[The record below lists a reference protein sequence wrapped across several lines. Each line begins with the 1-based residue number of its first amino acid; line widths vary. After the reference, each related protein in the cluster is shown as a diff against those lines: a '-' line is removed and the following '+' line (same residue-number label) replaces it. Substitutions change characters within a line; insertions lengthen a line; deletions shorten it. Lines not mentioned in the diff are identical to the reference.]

1 MQVQMVAV
9 EDVVVP
15 SGRFRAADEKTVAGI
30 VESLERFGQLQP
42 IIIEKDMSLVD
53 GLHRLEAMKKSGCAN
68 IAAVFSEDADDLF
81 LREMELEVNI
91 RRKEMTWQERERAI
105 VALHE
110 MKMSTD
116 PTWTAAQTSA
126 LANTYGGETIS
137 RSIKLVKMMD
147 AFPELATAKSV
158 HQATSWGNAKA
169 AAVLRVFEVKNNTID
184 FSDIESKI
192 VLGDSVEVIKSV
204 PDNSFRAIITDP
216 PFGVNYDNR
225 VTAKIGTISDYEDSE
240 DSYERLLSMAPD
252 LYRVL
257 KEDGWLIWFFGISWY
272 SRVKEVFRD
281 VGFIVDEIPVIWDRS
296 DGRTYTTRPDRYFGR
311 GYDVA
316 LHCIKGSPEM
326 IQRSKSNVLR
336 IPPLTASDKELLVER
351 PVELYEELI
360 RRLTVPG
367 EKVADFFVGSGSCP
381 AACAKLGRDYFG
393 VERDAER
400 RAFAIQKIFA
410 NTPQQG
416 S

>member
-1 MQVQMVAV
+1 MQIRIVDVS
-9 EDVVVP
+9 EVVVP
-15 SGRFRAADEKTVAGI
+15 EGRFRQADEKTVAGI
-30 VESLERFGQLQP
+30 IESLDRFGQLQP
-42 IIIEKDMSLVD
+42 IIVENDMSLVD
-53 GLHRLEAMKKSGCAN
+53 GLHRLEAMKKSGRSTV
-68 IAAVFSEDADDLF
+68 AAVFRDEADELF
-81 LREMELEVNI
+81 IREMELEVNI

-110 MKMSTD
+110 MKMSLD
-116 PTWTAAQTSA
+116 HTWTAAQTAA
-126 LANTYGGETIS
+126 LAGTYGGETIS

-147 AFPELATAKSV
+147 AFPELETAKSV

-169 AAVLRVFEVKNNTID
+169 AAVLRVFEVKDNHID
-184 FSDIESKI
+184 YGDIESKI
-192 VLGDSVEVIKSV
+192 VLGDSVEVIKTI
-204 PDNSFRAIITDP
+204 PNGSFRAIITDP

-225 VTAKIGTISDYEDSE
+225 VTDKIGTMSDYEDSE

-257 KEDGWLIWFFGISWY
+257 KDDGWLIWFFGISWY
-272 SRVKEVFRD
+272 SKVKDVFRD
-281 VGFIVDEIPVIWDRS
+281 AGFIVDEIPVIWDRS

-316 LHCIKGSPEM
+316 LHCVKGSPEM

-336 IPPLTASDKELLVER
+336 IPPLMGSDKELLVER

-367 EKVADFFVGSGSCP
+367 ERVADFFVGSGSCP

-410 NTPQQG
+410 HTPQQG
-416 S
+416 